1 MPMVVVAFLLEADF
15 LQNTLTKQF
24 TTQTKPLYNVLHLLI
39 LHSHTTTTITT
50 NNFVIHLEAIISALR
65 NHLLK
70 IQYCFD

>member
-1 MPMVVVAFLLEADF
+1 MIMVVVAFLLEADF

-39 LHSHTTTTITT
+39 LHSHTTTTTTTTT

-70 IQYCFD
+70 IQ

>member
-1 MPMVVVAFLLEADF
+1 MIMVVVAFLLEADF

-39 LHSHTTTTITT
+39 LHSHTTTTTTTTT
-50 NNFVIHLEAIISALR
+50 NNFVIHLEAIIALR

-70 IQYCFD
+70 IQ